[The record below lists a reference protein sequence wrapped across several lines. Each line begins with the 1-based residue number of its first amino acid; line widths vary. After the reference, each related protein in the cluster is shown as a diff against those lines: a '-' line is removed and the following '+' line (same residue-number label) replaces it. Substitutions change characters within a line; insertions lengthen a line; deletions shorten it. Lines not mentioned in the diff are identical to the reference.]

1 MQLFGGSGKK
11 GRHSAGNTHR
21 YNSQANNG
29 AEREVERSAS
39 PDLDYYE
46 EERRERAE
54 RRERQARRVENSSS
68 YTGAQDTSS
77 GYNSTQG
84 TSYGAQ
90 PQQRF
95 SSDEY
100 VSREERRS
108 SHRWVKKLVIALV
121 IIAAIGIGVY
131 AGVKAWMRP
140 PDIAT
145 PGTDDVA
152 ESAAPTDNGVAAE
165 EPDVI
170 DAANRRDDVYTF
182 LISGLD
188 REGFHTDT
196 NIIGMFDIAAGKL
209 NLVNIPR
216 DTLVNIDNLHKKMNQ
231 PYPSSINNGGDGVT
245 ALLDTVEDLLGYRVD
260 FYAIVEIQVVEEIV
274 DALGGVYY
282 DIPFDM
288 DWDAPDQNPPV
299 SIHIKAGYQRLDGE
313 NFVNA
318 MRFRMSNDGS
328 QTYARGDIERIEFQQ
343 KLLMALASQTLSL
356 GNITNLPKI
365 YDIVMSSV
373 DTTLSL
379 GNIAYLAAEF
389 LKLSSEDISF
399 MTLPSK
405 PDGTVYGE
413 SYVIPYIDDWLV
425 MVNEYFNP
433 YTVEITRDNV
443 DMIATF
449 DNGATFDTT
458 QGYVA
463 GGETHFYGYYY

>member
-1 MQLFGGSGKK
+1 MHLFGGNGKGGK
-11 GRHSAGNTHR
+11 HSASGR
-21 YNSQANNG
+21 GSGSDAG
-29 AEREVERSAS
+29 REPYDGGYYDDRSH
-39 PDLDYYE
+39 DRREYGRQEY
-46 EERRERAE
+46 ERREYSE
-54 RRERQARRVENSSS
+54 YNDYDLDDDYDYDRRYKARQQRYASRQAAYNDEGRR
-68 YTGAQDTSS
+68 
-77 GYNSTQG
+77 
-84 TSYGAQ
+84 
-90 PQQRF
+90 RF
-95 SSDEY
+95 ASDDII
-100 VSREERRS
+100 SREERRAS
-108 SHRWVKKLVIALV
+108 RPRWPRRLAVTLGILAVV
-121 IIAAIGIGVY
+121 IIGAFAWYRSWAKAPDTAGGGLNDYGTPAPEETGIAAV
-131 AGVKAWMRP
+131 A
-140 PDIAT
+140 PDST
-145 PGTDDVA
+145 G
-152 ESAAPTDNGVAAE
+152 NK
-165 EPDVI
+165 
-170 DAANRRDDVYTF
+170 RDGVYTF
-182 LISGLD
+182 LVSGID
-188 REGFHTDT
+188 VVGYHNDT
-196 NIIGMFDIAAGKL
+196 NLVGMFDTVNGKL
-209 NLVNIPR
+209 NIVSLPRDMLVNIG
-216 DTLVNIDNLHKKMNQ
+216 LNIKKINQ
-231 PYPSSINNGGDGVT
+231 PYAAAKNNSQDAT
-245 ALLDTVEDLLGYRVD
+245 QALLDTVADILGYEVD
-260 FYAIVEIQVVEEIV
+260 MYAFVNIQAAADIV
-274 DALGGVYY
+274 DAIGGVNFT
-282 DIPFDM
+282 IPFDM
-288 DWDAPDQNPPV
+288 DWDAPDQDLY
-299 SIHIKAGYQRLDGE
+299 IHIKAGPQTLNGE
-313 NFVNA
+313 HFVNA

-433 YTVEITRDNV
+433 FTVEITRDNV

>member
-1 MQLFGGSGKK
+1 MQLYGGNGKK
-11 GRHSAGNTHR
+11 GRHSASNKQRNDSRTARSGG
-21 YNSQANNG
+21 Y
-29 AEREVERSAS
+29 ERDERSAS

-54 RRERQARRVENSSS
+54 RRERQARRAES
-68 YTGAQDTSS
+68 SS
-77 GYNSTQG
+77 GYSSADG
-84 TSYGAQ
+84 TSYGAE

-95 SSDEY
+95 SADDY
-100 VSREERRS
+100 VSREERKS
-108 SHRWVKKLVIALV
+108 SRKWVKRLCVTLAVLAV
-121 IIAAIGIGVY
+121 MAVGVY
-131 AGVKAWMRP
+131 AGVKSWMKP
-140 PDIAT
+140 PDIAQNN
-145 PGTDDVA
+145 PGDDGIAASVPPTGGVA
-152 ESAAPTDNGVAAE
+152 EV

-170 DAANRRDDVYTF
+170 SSENRREDVYTF
-182 LISGLD
+182 VISGLD
-188 REGFHTDT
+188 REGLHTDT
-196 NIIGMFDIAAGKL
+196 NIVGMFDIAAGKL

-216 DTLVNIDNLHKKMNQ
+216 DTLINIDNIHKKMNQ
-231 PYPSSINNGGDGVT
+231 PYPSSINNGGDGVS
-245 ALLDTVEDLLGYRVD
+245 ALLDAVSDLLGYPVD
-260 FYAIVEIQVVEEIV
+260 CHAIVEIQVVEEIV

-299 SIHIKAGYQRLDGE
+299 SIHIKAGYQLLDGE

-318 MRFRMSNDGS
+318 MRFRISNDGS
-328 QTYARGDIERIEFQQ
+328 QTYLRGDIERIEFQQ

-373 DTTLSL
+373 DTDLSL
-379 GNIAYLAAEF
+379 GNIAYFATEF

-399 MTLPSK
+399 MTLPGK
-405 PDGTVYGE
+405 PDGSVYGE
-413 SYVIPYIDDWLV
+413 SYVIPYIDEWLE
-425 MVNEYFNP
+425 MVNEYLNP
-433 YTVEITRDNV
+433 FTVEITRDNV

>member
-21 YNSQANNG
+21 YDNQNSRQP
-29 AEREVERSAS
+29 EREVERSAS

-54 RRERQARRVENSSS
+54 RRERQARRVESSS
-68 YTGAQDTSS
+68 GYSSAQDT
-77 GYNSTQG
+77 N
-84 TSYGAQ
+84 YGAG
-90 PQQRF
+90 PRQRF

-100 VSREERRS
+100 VSREERKS
-108 SHRWVKKLVIALV
+108 SRRWVKRLAITLAVIAV
-121 IIAAIGIGVY
+121 IAIGAY
-131 AGVKAWMRP
+131 AGIRSWMRP

-145 PGTDDVA
+145 PGTDDVT
-152 ESAAPTDNGVAAE
+152 ESAAPTDNGVE
-165 EPDVI
+165 EVEPTVI
-170 DAANRRDDVYTF
+170 DAENRRDNVYTF
-182 LISGLD
+182 VISGLD
-188 REGFHTDT
+188 REGLHTDT

-216 DTLVNIDNLHKKMNQ
+216 DTLVNIDNIHKKMNQ
-231 PYPSSINNGGDGVT
+231 PYPSSINNGGDGIS
-245 ALLDTVEDLLGYRVD
+245 ALLATVEDLVGYPVD
-260 FYAIVEIQVVEEIV
+260 CYAIVEIQVVEEIV
-274 DALGGVYY
+274 DALGGVYF

-299 SIHIKAGYQRLDGE
+299 SIHIKAGHQLLDGE

-343 KLLMALASQTLSL
+343 QLLMALASQTLNL

-373 DTTLSL
+373 DTNLSL
-379 GNIAYLAAEF
+379 GNIAYFAAEF
-389 LKLSSEDISF
+389 LKLSSDDISF
-399 MTLPSK
+399 MTLPGKS
-405 PDGTVYGE
+405 DGTVYGE
-413 SYVIPYIDDWLV
+413 SYVIPYIDEWLE

-433 YTVEITRDNV
+433 FTVEITRENV

>member
-1 MQLFGGSGKK
+1 MHLYGGNGKK
-11 GRHSAGNTHR
+11 GRHSA
-21 YNSQANNG
+21 NNKNRRDSRPASSENYEQDG
-29 AEREVERSAS
+29 RSAS

-54 RRERQARRVENSSS
+54 RRERQARRAES
-68 YTGAQDTSS
+68 SS
-77 GYNSTQG
+77 GYDSGNG
-84 TSYGAQ
+84 TSYGAE

-95 SSDEY
+95 SADDY
-100 VSREERRS
+100 VSREERKS
-108 SHRWVKKLVIALV
+108 SRKWVKRL
-121 IIAAIGIGVY
+121 GITLAVLAVLAVGVY
-131 AGVKAWMRP
+131 AGVRSWIRP
-140 PDIAT
+140 PDIPGPGGDDAT
-145 PGTDDVA
+145 ET
-152 ESAAPTDNGVAAE
+152 AAPTDNGVE
-165 EPDVI
+165 GVEPDVI
-170 DAANRRDDVYTF
+170 DTENRRNDVYTF
-182 LISGLD
+182 VISGLD
-188 REGFHTDT
+188 REGLHTDT

-231 PYPSSINNGGDGVT
+231 PYPSSINNGGDGVS
-245 ALLDTVEDLLGYRVD
+245 ALLDTVEDLLGYPVD
-260 FYAIVEIQVVEEIV
+260 CYAIVEIQVVEEIV

-299 SIHIKAGYQRLDGE
+299 SIHIKAGYQLLDGE

-318 MRFRMSNDGS
+318 MRFRISNDGS

-343 KLLMALASQTLSL
+343 QLLMALASQTLTL
-356 GNITNLPKI
+356 GNITNLPRI
-365 YDIVMSSV
+365 YEIVMNSV
-373 DTTLSL
+373 DTDLSL
-379 GNIAYLAAEF
+379 GNIAYFATEF
-389 LKLSSEDISF
+389 LKLSSEGISF
-399 MTLPSK
+399 MTMPGK
-405 PDGTVYGE
+405 PDGSVYDE
-413 SYVIPYIDDWLV
+413 SYVIPYIDEWLV

-433 YTVEITRDNV
+433 FTVEITRDNV